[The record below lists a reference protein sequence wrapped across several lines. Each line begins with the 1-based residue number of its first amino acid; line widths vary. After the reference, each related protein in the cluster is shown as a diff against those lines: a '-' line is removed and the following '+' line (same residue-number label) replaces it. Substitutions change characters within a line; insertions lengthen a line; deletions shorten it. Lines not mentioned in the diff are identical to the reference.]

1 LVGQNAIQ
9 KAHRCRKKDWQ
20 KFSSDAPFRHAGLDA
35 RLTGVEHAN
44 VVKKLLA

>member
-1 LVGQNAIQ
+1 VREA
-9 KAHRCRKKDWQ
+9 AKDWQ